1 MSKTPSAYTLIDG
14 GPVAMKL
21 HQDKAN
27 KARALVYEPARKLLP
42 AVPDAP
48 LAPGDKA
55 APDATR

>member
-1 MSKTPSAYTLIDG
+1 
-14 GPVAMKL
+14 MKL